1 MGTQITL
8 PDSLTIHQI
17 DEHFTQL
24 LEQLNIADESIELN
38 GAAVES
44 VDTSGLQAVLALIR
58 HAQSKDNQI
67 SWQSSSDV
75 LKQSA
80 AKLGLSEAM
89 LLN

>member
-44 VDTSGLQAVLALIR
+44 IDTSGLQAVLALIR